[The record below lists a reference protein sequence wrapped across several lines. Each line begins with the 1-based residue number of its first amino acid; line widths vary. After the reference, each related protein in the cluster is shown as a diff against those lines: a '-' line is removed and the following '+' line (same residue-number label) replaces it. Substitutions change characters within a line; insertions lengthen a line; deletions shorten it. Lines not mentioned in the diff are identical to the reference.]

1 MSDNGTTTTVPV
13 PGQFAM
19 RSADT
24 PAALAV
30 ADTRTAWN
38 YGQLARAAAELA
50 DRLVAAG
57 LRPGEGAAVLLPKS
71 AELLAAYLGVWRAG
85 GYALLLD
92 PGWPTERIRA
102 AIRQLGPRL
111 LVAGRPGAKLET
123 PCHLPVVWIGPG
135 DLDAAAVPAPRPGRR
150 LHPDA
155 LAYVVFTSGSTG
167 VPKGVG
173 VTHRSVTHCAWTH
186 RVAHRI
192 EGTDRSAWLAPAGTS
207 SAVGEI
213 WPYLVSGA
221 AVLVPPADTT
231 ASPTALQRWM
241 LEQSV
246 TTAYVS
252 MPLAE
257 QLYRLPWP
265 TGAPLRLMTVGSDA
279 VRLWPEASLPFEVA
293 VSFGSAEANGISSG
307 LVPWEDRLT
316 SRTASDKHRQ
326 SRPPVGRPWPDVSV
340 RVTTP
345 ELTPAGPGEVG
356 ELLVASPEL
365 ATGYVGDPRATAV
378 RFVPDPQAAGTRL
391 YRTGDLCALRPD
403 GYLVH
408 HGRLDRQIK
417 VRGFRVNPA
426 EVERELV
433 RDPGVADAVVVS
445 EPDRWGRRS
454 LTAYLVCDPRLSAG
468 RLRRAVADVLPDYA
482 VPTRW
487 VRLHELPRNASG
499 KVQRD
504 QLAKSAGRDLAGA
517 IAPQPHGADD
527 ALLTAIVGIWRAEL
541 KAPAAGPDD
550 DFFDLGGDSLCAAA
564 VVEALAE
571 ELDLKLRLRDV
582 YTHPTPR
589 RLRDRAHQ
597 LSGPAGD
604 PSEEHRRRFP

>member
-1 MSDNGTTTTVPV
+1 VSGNGDASAVLVPD
-13 PGQFAM
+13 QFAV
-19 RSADT
+19 RTART
-24 PAALAV
+24 PTALAV
-30 ADTRTAWN
+30 ADARTAWS
-38 YGQLARAAAELA
+38 YGHLAGAAAALA
-50 DRLVAAG
+50 DRLVTAG
-57 LRPGEGAAVLLPKS
+57 LRPGEGAAVLMPKS
-71 AELLAAYLGVWRAG
+71 AELLAAYLGVWQAG
-85 GYALLLD
+85 GYTLLLD
-92 PGWPTERIRA
+92 PGWPAERIWTA
-102 AIRQLGPRL
+102 MRQVAPRL
-111 LVAGRPGAKLET
+111 LIAGADIPPESGG
-123 PCHLPVVWIGPG
+123 HLPVIRICPG
-135 DLDAAAVPAPRPGRR
+135 ALDDAAGSVPPPGRR

-167 VPKGVG
+167 TPKGVG

-186 RVAHRI
+186 GVAHRI
-192 EGTDRSAWLAPAGTS
+192 EDTDRSAWLAPAGTS

-257 QLYRLPWP
+257 RLYGLAWP
-265 TGAPLRLMTVGSDA
+265 ANTPLRLMTVGSDA

-316 SRTASDKHRQ
+316 SRTASDERRR

-345 ELTPAGPGEVG
+345 ELAPAPPAETG

-365 ATGYVGDPRATAV
+365 AVGYVGDPRATAV
-378 RFVPDPQAAGTRL
+378 RFVPDQLAAGSRV
-391 YRTGDLCALRPD
+391 YRTGDLCALGAD

-417 VRGFRVNPA
+417 VRGFRVDPA

-433 RDPGVADAVVVS
+433 RAAGVADAVVVS
-445 EPDRWGRRS
+445 EPDRFGRRC
-454 LTAYLVCDPRLSAG
+454 LAAYLVCDRGLSAS
-468 RLRRAVADVLPDYA
+468 RLRRALAGVLPDYA

-487 VRLHELPRNASG
+487 VRLDELPRNASG

-504 QLAKSAGRDLAGA
+504 QLARTAGRDLSAA
-517 IAPQPHGADD
+517 IAPQPDCADD
-527 ALLTAIVGIWRAEL
+527 TLLTAIVGIWRAEL
-541 KAPAAGPDD
+541 KSPAAGPDD

-571 ELDLKLRLRDV
+571 ELELTLRLRDV
-582 YTHPTPR
+582 FAHPTPR
-589 RLRDRAHQ
+589 RLHDRVSQLGALTADPAAAH
-597 LSGPAGD
+597 G
-604 PSEEHRRRFP
+604 RRFG